1 MYEALERLAQ
11 QFEAWRAPPKR
22 SRQTPE
28 HLVKA
33 LADLI
38 GQVPNT
44 QLMSRL
50 GIGHALIQRAM
61 ALRAPTSPL
70 TSPPMKENTDQAPL
84 TFIPLRMDEPPLS
97 TQASELPDRN
107 GPDLVNA
114 SLSMAGVTVHLNAY
128 PEALCAVLMRLSG
141 GVQS

>member
-1 MYEALERLAQ
+1 MHEALERLAQ

-61 ALRAPTSPL
+61 ALRAQTSPL
-70 TSPPMKENTDQAPL
+70 TSPPIKENTDQAPL
-84 TFIPLRMDEPPLS
+84 TFIPLRMDEPPLA
-97 TQASELPDRN
+97 TQASELPEEN
-107 GPDLVNA
+107 LHIVSA
-114 SLSMAGVTVHLNAY
+114 SLSMVGVTVHLKAH
-128 PEALCAVLMRLSG
+128 PEALGAVLMHLSR

>member
-1 MYEALERLAQ
+1 MNEALERLAQ

-38 GQVPNT
+38 GQVPST
-44 QLMSRL
+44 QLMNRL
-50 GIGHALIQRAM
+50 GIGHALVQRAM
-61 ALRAPTSPL
+61 ALKAQTVPNTSP
-70 TSPPMKENTDQAPL
+70 SIKENTEQASL
-84 TFIPLRMDEPPLS
+84 TFIPLRMGEPSLA
-97 TQASELPDRN
+97 TQAPELPEES
-107 GPDLVNA
+107 PHLVSA
-114 SLSMAGVTVHLNAY
+114 SLSMAGATVHLKAY
-128 PEALCAVLMRLSG
+128 PDALCAVLMRLSG